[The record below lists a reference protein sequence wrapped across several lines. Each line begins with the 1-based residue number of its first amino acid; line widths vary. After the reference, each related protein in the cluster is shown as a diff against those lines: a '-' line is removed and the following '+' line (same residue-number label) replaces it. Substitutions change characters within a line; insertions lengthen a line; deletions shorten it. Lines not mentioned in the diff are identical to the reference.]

1 MRPMILLA
9 ALLAGASAA
18 VPARAADL
26 GTVEGRWPTGDLE
39 EVRVEFPVGELIV
52 EATDETELRAQLGV
66 ECRRGRESCIERS
79 KRLKLVTHVAGRTR
93 HLKLE
98 GMPKFG
104 SHGLEVTLVISV
116 PRSLAAEI
124 EMGVGSLR
132 VEGMTRDVR
141 VELGVGDVNVL
152 MRESDVN
159 SVSLTVGV
167 GDAKLRHPGH
177 AQAVSGLLGR
187 KVRWSD
193 GTGPARVSV
202 DLGVGDI
209 DVRLD

>member
-1 MRPMILLA
+1 MRMLVLLA
-9 ALLAGASAA
+9 ALLAG
-18 VPARAADL
+18 VGPARAADL
-26 GTVEGRWPTGDLE
+26 GTVEGRWPVRDLE

-52 EATDETELRAQLGV
+52 EATDEAELRAQLGV
-66 ECRRGRESCIERS
+66 ECRRGRQSCIERS
-79 KRLKLVTHVAGRTR
+79 RRLKLVTHVAGRTR
-93 HLKLE
+93 HLRLE

-104 SHGLEVTLVISV
+104 SHGLEVTLYIAV
-116 PRSLAAEI
+116 PRSLATEI

-152 MRESDVN
+152 MRESDVS

-167 GDAKLRHPGH
+167 GDATLRHPGH

-187 KVRWSD
+187 KVRWSE
-193 GTGPARVSV
+193 GAGPARVSV